1 MIMGKWPLYA
11 FDYDSLSQTS
21 LKARFPPSWLN
32 NENPIGDFTSFSLTS
47 QNLTC
52 RVPPVPVICHCV
64 TGHSKLH
71 GLNQQFLHKS
81 ELTGLSWWFLWPW
94 LESLTQLYLA
104 GSELAGSQSPYSHL
118 VPQLALHMV
127 ALGLLTA
134 WGGGGGGG
142 RSQDSQI
149 SQMAAGFPKGGH

>member
-1 MIMGKWPLYA
+1 MRGKASAHPYHILILWKDEAPSKPSINSVNKHLKPESLQKHCSLPNDHPWKSPWPKIGNREVHENYFHLKLFRWRNICQGSSMIMGKWPLYA

-71 GLNQQFLHKS
+71 GLN
-81 ELTGLSWWFLWPW
+81 
-94 LESLTQLYLA
+94 
-104 GSELAGSQSPYSHL
+104 
-118 VPQLALHMV
+118 
-127 ALGLLTA
+127 
-134 WGGGGGGG
+134 
-142 RSQDSQI
+142 
-149 SQMAAGFPKGGH
+149 